1 LARHRAT
8 AHRRRSQRGAGLI
21 GTTVGV
27 LTFLLFLLL
36 ATQTLV
42 RLYTTSTVSAV
53 TFDAARR
60 VATGTDEVVAE
71 QHARSALGSYGSRP
85 VFHWSVDADNVA
97 LTVEAPAPLFLPASW
112 TGLGEIHRTVH
123 VRRETFR
130 S

>member
-1 LARHRAT
+1 LARRRAT
-8 AHRRRSQRGAGLI
+8 AHSSSERGAGLI

-27 LTFLLFLLL
+27 LTFLLFMLL

-60 VATGTDEVVAE
+60 VATGTDPVDAE
-71 QHARSALGSYGSRP
+71 LHARSALGSYGSRP
-85 VFHWSVDADNVA
+85 VFHWAMDADNVA
-97 LTVEAPAPLFLPASW
+97 LTVDAPAPLFLPASW

-123 VRRETFR
+123 VRREMFR
-130 S
+130 P